1 MHCPIAIST
10 ILRCYTFNV
19 ALTWR
24 IQIGP
29 LNEKITH
36 FISFCDQWCKMNQ
49 FLGFNEIMI
58 YKILVICSWNHICYL
73 DEDFWAKFI
82 LRFNFGLT
90 LSTQLLLWMLGNSE
104 NTQNGVF
111 NGSFQGKHTS
121 VFWPI
126 ITFLTVLLLPICGII
141 TIYHKY
147 KIRNDVISINLNP
160 EFNNV
165 KLNKPMINGISVVV
179 LSMINIGMVITIYFL
194 LSSSDFFIKSKY
206 LLYINVIFQFP
217 LYIFIPIVVL
227 LRKTTFRTFLWREIK
242 DWVSC

>member
-1 MHCPIAIST
+1 
-10 ILRCYTFNV
+10 
-19 ALTWR
+19 
-24 IQIGP
+24 
-29 LNEKITH
+29 
-36 FISFCDQWCKMNQ
+36 
-49 FLGFNEIMI
+49 
-58 YKILVICSWNHICYL
+58 
-73 DEDFWAKFI
+73 
-82 LRFNFGLT
+82 
-90 LSTQLLLWMLGNSE
+90 MLGSSE
-104 NTQNGVF
+104 NAQNGVF
-111 NGSFQGKHTS
+111 NGTFQGKHTS

-126 ITFLTVLLLPICGII
+126 ITLLTVLFLPICGII

-194 LSSSDFFIKSKY
+194 LSSSDFFIKSKC